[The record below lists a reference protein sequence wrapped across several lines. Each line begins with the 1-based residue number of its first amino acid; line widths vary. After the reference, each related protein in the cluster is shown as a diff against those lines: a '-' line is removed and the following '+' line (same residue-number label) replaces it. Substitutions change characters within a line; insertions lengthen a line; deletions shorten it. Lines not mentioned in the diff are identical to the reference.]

1 MFRGKVLLVYRPH
14 SYTTYL
20 AYRSGTQTSDS
31 DADVFEMNMLR
42 QVPQPPADLAAD
54 PVAPPA
60 EFEMNM
66 LRQVP
71 QPPADLAADPVAPPA
86 EPIPAAVAVAH
97 DVPWD
102 DLFPK
107 KSVYRENIVKYVLPN
122 LFELL
127 NDPAH
132 RLTSPRDIVNLALEN
147 CRRRGDEFWG
157 KYQVYTRKRS
167 VCDAI
172 LAHYLPT
179 LQGYIARRRG

>member
-1 MFRGKVLLVYRPH
+1 
-14 SYTTYL
+14 
-20 AYRSGTQTSDS
+20 
-31 DADVFEMNMLR
+31 MNMLR
-42 QVPQPPADLAAD
+42 QVPQPPADAAA
-54 PVAPPA
+54 VPA
-60 EFEMNM
+60 
-66 LRQVP
+66 
-71 QPPADLAADPVAPPA
+71 AAPPA
-86 EPIPAAVAVAH
+86 EPIPAAVAVVH

-132 RLTSPRDIVNLALEN
+132 RLTSPRDLVNLALET
-147 CRRRGDEFWG
+147 CKRRGDEFWG
-157 KYQVYTRKRS
+157 QFQVYTRKRS